1 MKDGKF
7 ENLKMRTFKNLKKK
21 KNQNLYFLF
30 SVLTIQNVNIN
41 KWREI

>member
-21 KNQNLYFLF
+21 KSKSLLSFLC
-30 SVLTIQNVNIN
+30 SYNT
-41 KWREI
+41 KCKYK

>member
-7 ENLKMRTFKNLKKK
+7 ENLKMRTFKNLKK

>member
-21 KNQNLYFLF
+21 KKSKSLLSFLG
-30 SVLTIQNVNIN
+30 SYNT
-41 KWREI
+41 KCKYK